1 MVHLYDQ
8 ISSRDLRVQVFG
20 RYTCSVGIGLPDL
33 QLNPKDAIDLFGSSN
48 FAKTQTAYAVI
59 ETD

>member
-1 MVHLYDQ
+1 
-8 ISSRDLRVQVFG
+8 VFG

-33 QLNPKDAIDLFGSSN
+33 QLNPKDAIDLFGGSN